1 MVQVLVLLM
10 VIGSGAMAGLVAGR
24 LLVYEVKPPV
34 PPPVPEDPIVVSRRL
49 DALLAPYAPHPA

>member
-1 MVQVLVLLM
+1 M